1 MAGMQPRRKHVPQRT
16 CIVCRE
22 KTDKRRLTRLVLTTD
37 AGLVVDPTGKRNGR
51 GAYLCDKLDCWDKA
65 IRTGLLDRAFKATVS
80 AAEKE
85 ALAAYRPAPLASAT
99 PAPGSRN

>member
-1 MAGMQPRRKHVPQRT
+1 VPQRS
-16 CIVCRE
+16 CVVCRE
-22 KTDKRRLTRLVLTTD
+22 KTDKRRLTRLVLTAD

-51 GAYLCDKLDCWDKA
+51 GAYLCDKVECWDKA

-85 ALAAYRPAPLASAT
+85 ALAAHKPGQVEGAPLASELLI
-99 PAPGSRN
+99 